1 MDIFSFIAVSFL
13 SLWQIFSCTAVI
25 MNRRFS
31 IVKYTVLFRKLE
43 NDNFVFVPTPAT
55 LLLPGFGV
63 LMVRKH

>member
-25 MNRRFS
+25 MNSQF
-31 IVKYTVLFRKLE
+31 IIKYTVLFRKLE
-43 NDNFVFVPTPAT
+43 NDNFVFVPAPPAH
-55 LLLPGFGV
+55 LLSGFGV